1 MNNNNS
7 FEAHGI
13 DHLSASSI
21 NTYIDDPCMWIM
33 RYLFNFRNGGSPA
46 MWRGTSIDHAI
57 GAYFGYSDK
66 KADNLDTAISFAK
79 DEFKN
84 LYEAQ
89 KKYYPEQTIDLDKYI
104 KELKSLTKF
113 TSTALN
119 FYHKLG
125 QPTDYQKEINL
136 YLEDLPIPIRGY
148 IDLQYKDT
156 IRDIKTTARYPN
168 DVSSNHARQMSI
180 YAKAE
185 DCLSILDYVYVTTTK
200 QEVVS
205 KPVTNVDE
213 HIKVVERVALS
224 IMKLLAYSNDKYEI
238 ASLFYPNFD
247 DWKWSEEEIKFAKTI
262 WS

>member
-1 MNNNNS
+1 MINNS

-21 NTYIDDPCMWIM
+21 NTYIDDPSMWVM
-33 RYLFNFRNGGSPA
+33 RYLFGYKSAGNPA
-46 MWRGTSIDHAI
+46 MWRGTAIDYAI
-57 GAYFGYSDK
+57 GSYFGFTSASTESISDALELSK
-66 KADNLDTAISFAK
+66 KH
-79 DEFKN
+79 FKQ
-84 LYEAQ
+84 LYEDQ
-89 KKYYPEQTIDLDKYI
+89 KRFLPEHKVDLDKYV
-104 KELKSLTKF
+104 KELKSLNKF
-113 TSTALN
+113 TNSAVS
-119 FYHKLG
+119 FYHSLG
-125 QPTDYQKEINL
+125 KPTDYQKEVNL
-136 YLEDLPIPIRGY
+136 QLEDLPIPIRGY

-185 DCLSILDYVYVTTTK
+185 GCLSILDYVYVTTTK

-247 DWKWSEEEIKFAKTI
+247 DWKWSEDEIKFAKTI